1 MIEEKKDLF
10 KDIIPSLTE
19 NSKYQMEECSNEKDI
34 VPFVIN
40 KSLSSHID
48 IILLCNQMN
57 ISPFLDKKLQYDFL
71 FHSVKKYKRRYQKW
85 IKYNEPKY
93 IDLVKEYYSCS
104 AKKAEE
110 YLSILTEDH
119 LEYIKQKTNKGG

>member
-19 NSKYQMEECSNEKDI
+19 NSKYQMEECCNEKDI

-40 KSLSSHID
+40 KSLSAHID
-48 IILLCNQMN
+48 IILLCNEMN

-85 IKYNEPKY
+85 IKYNEPKC

-110 YLSILTEDH
+110 YLSILTEDQ